1 MRVHRGLRN
10 ITAIAASALALAGCT
25 QTVTGTA
32 TWPGARIAQSLLT
45 ADELPQGTKYDRVVA
60 DLGPVT
66 VNNQQVVGAMPS
78 NPQGC
83 ADGLSPRLANA
94 GRAGPENTARY
105 IARFNGANIIVSL
118 LRDTIDLANVKE
130 VATRCATYEVFFD
143 KSSPG
148 TRMITE
154 PVQGGPVGVLT
165 FKQTMIMPKGSTSRY
180 MAFANVQGVAMVA
193 TSFDLRDPSVKA
205 TATMPQTFLDIVAK
219 QVDKIERT

>member
-1 MRVHRGLRN
+1 M
-10 ITAIAASALALAGCT
+10 ALVGCT

-45 ADELPQGTKYDRVVA
+45 ADELPPGTKYDRVVA

-66 VNNQQVVGAMPS
+66 VNNQQVVVGGMPS

-94 GRAGPENTARY
+94 GKAGPENTARY

-118 LRDTIDLANVKE
+118 LRDTIDLTNVKD
-130 VATRCATYEVFFD
+130 VATRCAKYEVFFD

-148 TRMITE
+148 TPMTTE
-154 PVQGGPVGVLT
+154 PVQDGPVGVLT
-165 FKQTMIMPKGSTSRY
+165 YKQTMIMPRGTTSRY
-180 MAFANVQGVAMVA
+180 MAFANVHGVAMVA

-205 TATMPQTFLDIVAK
+205 VATMPQTFLDIVAK

>member
-1 MRVHRGLRN
+1 MW
-10 ITAIAASALALAGCT
+10 AA
-25 QTVTGTA
+25 QTVAGTA

-45 ADELPQGTKYDRVVA
+45 ADELPEGTKYDRVVA
-60 DLGPVT
+60 DLGPMT
-66 VNNQQVVGAMPS
+66 VNSQSQQVVVGGMPS

-94 GRAGPENTARY
+94 GKAGPENTARY

-118 LRDTIDLANVKE
+118 LRDTIDLTNVKD
-130 VATRCATYEVFFD
+130 VATRCAKYEVFFD
-143 KSSPG
+143 TNSPG
-148 TRMITE
+148 TPMTTE

-165 FKQTMIMPKGSTSRY
+165 YKQTMIMPKGTTSRY
-180 MAFANVQGVAMVA
+180 MAFANVRGVAMVA

-205 TATMPQTFLDIVAK
+205 TATMPQTFLDIVGK

>member
-1 MRVHRGLRN
+1 MRVHRGFRN
-10 ITAIAASALALAGCT
+10 ITAIAAFTLALVGCT
-25 QTVTGTA
+25 QTVSGTA

-45 ADELPQGTKYDRVVA
+45 ADELPQGAKYDRVVA
-60 DLGPVT
+60 DPGPVT
-66 VNNQQVVGAMPS
+66 VNNQQVIGAMPS

-118 LRDTIDLANVKE
+118 LRDTIDLANVQA
-130 VATRCATYEVFFD
+130 VASRCAKYEVFFD

-148 TRMITE
+148 TPMITD
-154 PVQGGPVGVLT
+154 PVQGGPVGVLVY
-165 FKQTMIMPKGSTSRY
+165 KQTMIMPKGTTSRY
-180 MAFANVQGVAMVA
+180 MAFANIRGVAMVA

-205 TATMPQTFLDIVAK
+205 VATMPHTFLDIVAK